1 MNLMTWAKAI
11 EKNTTTLMIEAN
23 LCTRLISPKST
34 CRQCVDSC
42 PTNCITF
49 TKDTLE
55 ITDSCL
61 ECGLCTTVCPT
72 SALSS
77 NRHSLHHLVE
87 TVLHTCKE
95 SEHVYL
101 HCQRHSIKEE
111 CVAAVAVPCLGS
123 IPREAWLTFL
133 EECDNLSIHL
143 PDGGCDRCEIK
154 QGEELWQRE
163 LAAAERMSG
172 KCMDLALALK
182 KSTELEGLDKSKRSL
197 FHSIWREWKDVHK
210 LAVKETLGCAE
221 IKPYQEK
228 LKSDS
233 ASLIRKEWNVAANGV
248 MEKVFKESTYPYMV
262 KRNLFLNQLIKNKDL
277 QTEKNVRVPMIL
289 SDCTLC
295 GACSILCPTNALVQE
310 TENGATQIKLIPANC
325 VDCKLCEEICYFKQI
340 QLIEAENR
348 VLLKG
353 QGRESV
359 LFRTESQ

>member
-1 MNLMTWAKAI
+1 MNFIPWAKAI
-11 EKNTTTLMIEAN
+11 DKKTTALVIEPN

-49 TKDTLE
+49 KRDTLE
-55 ITDSCL
+55 ISDSCL

-77 NRHSLHHLVE
+77 NRPSHQHLVE
-87 TVLHTCKE
+87 EVLHTCKE
-95 SEHVYL
+95 NQHVYL
-101 HCQRHSIKEE
+101 HCQRHPIKEE
-111 CVAAVAVPCLGS
+111 GVAAVAVPCLGS

-133 EECDNLSIHL
+133 EECDNLAIHL
-143 PDGGCDRCEIK
+143 PDGGCVGCEIK

-163 LAAAERMSG
+163 LADAERMSC
-172 KCMDLALALK
+172 KRMDLALAVK
-182 KSTELEGLDKSKRSL
+182 KSIEMEGLDRCKRSL

-210 LAVKETLGCAE
+210 LAVKEAFGSGE
-221 IKPYQEK
+221 IKTYQEK
-228 LKSDS
+228 LKNDS
-233 ASLIRKEWNVAANGV
+233 ASLIRKEWNMAANGV
-248 MEKVFKESTYPYMV
+248 MEKVFKESIYPYQA

-277 QTEKNVRVPMIL
+277 QTEKNVRLPIIL

-295 GACSILCPTNALVQE
+295 GACSILCPTDALIQE
-310 TENGATQIKLIPANC
+310 TANGVTQIKLIPANC

-340 QLIEAENR
+340 QLVEAENG
-348 VLLKG
+348 VLLKI

-359 LFRTESQ
+359 LFRTDRQ